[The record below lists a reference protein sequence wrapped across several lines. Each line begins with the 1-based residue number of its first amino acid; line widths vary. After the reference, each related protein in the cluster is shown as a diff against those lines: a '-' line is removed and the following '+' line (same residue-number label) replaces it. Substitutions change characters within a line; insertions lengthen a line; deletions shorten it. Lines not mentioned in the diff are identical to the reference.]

1 MMKKEYIL
9 RVIFND
15 ADDEIELLT
24 EYCDDI
30 DCDCESETVVFEV
43 EGDELDIP
51 KSMIKALKELDS
63 DILGLS

>member
-1 MMKKEYIL
+1 MKKEYIL

>member
-1 MMKKEYIL
+1 MIKEYVL

-15 ADDEIELLT
+15 EDDEIELLT
-24 EYCDDI
+24 EYCDEL

-43 EGDELDIP
+43 EGNELDIP
-51 KSMIKALKELDS
+51 KNMIKALKELDT

>member
-1 MMKKEYIL
+1 MKKEYVL

-15 ADDEIELLT
+15 DDDEIELLT

-43 EGDELDIP
+43 EGDELDMP
-51 KSMIKALKELDS
+51 KSMIKALKELDT
-63 DILGLS
+63 DILGLT

>member
-1 MMKKEYIL
+1 MRKEYIL

-15 ADDEIELLT
+15 TDDEIELLT

-43 EGDELDIP
+43 EGNELDIP
-51 KSMIKALKELDS
+51 KSMIKELKELDT

>member
-1 MMKKEYIL
+1 MRKEYIL

-15 ADDEIELLT
+15 TDDEIELLT

-30 DCDCESETVVFEV
+30 DCDCESEIVVFEV
-43 EGDELDIP
+43 EGNELDIP
-51 KSMIKALKELDS
+51 KSMIKALKVLDS

>member
-1 MMKKEYIL
+1 MRKEYIL

-15 ADDEIELLT
+15 TDDEIELLT

-43 EGDELDIP
+43 EGNELDIP